1 VPVNLQDARE
11 RLVAVLD
18 PRQLQCFVAVAE
30 EGNLSRAAARLH
42 IAQPALTRRI
52 HRLEQAIGAQL
63 FRRTAAGMELTEPGG
78 VLLEHAYRIMELSN
92 RALETTENSAS
103 GSFGHLMVG
112 YYDSAILHG
121 IPKLFR
127 EFGQRY
133 PDVTVGFD
141 RVLKRTQVDL
151 VLDKVMHV
159 AFGRHYPDEPGIVCR
174 TVLTEKLY
182 IAVNSSHAS
191 QWGEPIRIAD
201 LRGRPLAMYPRDRPE
216 FADEVVH
223 MCLSA
228 GFAPMIAVEALDVV
242 SCLAHVGIGTAAA
255 VVPESATKTR
265 TDDVVFLPVVDASP
279 VSLSCIYRAER
290 WSPTLDLFID
300 FLDRRVDCAADATDS
315 PVNARRNPGMAG
327 R

>member
-1 VPVNLQDARE
+1 
-11 RLVAVLD
+11 VAVLD

-42 IAQPALTRRI
+42 IAQPPLTRRI
-52 HRLEQAIGAQL
+52 HRLEQEIGAEL

-78 VLLEHAYRIMELSN
+78 VLLEHAYRILELSD
-92 RALETTENSAS
+92 RALQTTEHSRS
-103 GSFGHLMVG
+103 GTFGHLLVA

-121 IPKLFR
+121 IPTLFR
-127 EFGQRY
+127 EFGRDN

-151 VLDKVMHV
+151 ILDKVIHI
-159 AFGRHYPDEPGIVCR
+159 AFGRHYPEEPGIVSR

-182 IAVNSSHAS
+182 VAVNSANADT
-191 QWGEPIRIAD
+191 WADPIRVAD
-201 LRGRPLAMYPRDRPE
+201 LRGRPLVVYPRDRPE

-228 GFAPMIAVEALDVV
+228 GFAPKIAVEALDVV
-242 SCLAHVGIGTAAA
+242 SCLAHVSIGNAAA

-265 TDDVVFLPVVDASP
+265 TDDVVFLPVVDADP
-279 VSLSCIYRAER
+279 VGLSCIYRAER

-300 FLDRRVDCAADATDS
+300 FLDRSVGFTA
-315 PVNARRNPGMAG
+315 GMDG
-327 R
+327 G